1 MSTPYLGQIQ
11 PFPYNFAP
19 RGWALCN
26 GQTLP
31 IAQYSALFSLLGTFY
46 GGNGINNFQL
56 PNLQGR
62 CALSFGTALS
72 RTSYTIGQA
81 AGEANHTL
89 LVTELPTHMHT
100 PPSCST
106 ATGTSATAV
115 GTFPAASTQNPYFS
129 SAPTK
134 LVPLGN
140 GSSPT
145 GGSQPHPNQSP
156 YLVLNFCIAL
166 EGIFPS
172 RN

>member
-19 RGWALCN
+19 RGWAVCN

-31 IAQYSALFSLLGTFY
+31 ISQYAALFSLIGTFY

-62 CALSFGTALS
+62 CALSMGTGLS
-72 RTSYTIGQA
+72 GTTYTIGQLG
-81 AGEANHTL
+81 GEANHTL
-89 LVTELPTHMHT
+89 LVTELPAHTH
-100 PPSCST
+100 PPLSCST
-106 ATGTSATAV
+106 ISASNPTPITHFPAVSGETPYWTATPSPIVALATTAV
-115 GTFPAASTQNPYFS
+115 
-129 SAPTK
+129 
-134 LVPLGN
+134 
-140 GSSPT
+140 
-145 GGSQPHPNQSP
+145 GGSQPHANQSP

>member
-1 MSTPYLGQIQ
+1 MSTPFLGQIQ

-19 RGWALCN
+19 KGWAVCN
-26 GQTLP
+26 GQTLA
-31 IAQYSALFSLLGTFY
+31 ISQYSALVSLIGTFY

-72 RTSYTIGQA
+72 GTAYTIGQV

-89 LVTELPTHMHT
+89 LVNEIPAHVHT
-100 PPSCST
+100 PPTCST
-106 ATGTSATAV
+106 ATGTALTAV
-115 GTFPAASTQNPYFS
+115 STFPAASTDAPYFPS
-129 SAPTK
+129 NPTS
-134 LVPLGN
+134 LVSLGN
-140 GSSPT
+140 GTAST
-145 GGSQPHPNQSP
+145 GGSQPHTNQSP

-166 EGIFPS
+166 AGIFPS